1 MRGAYSRRV
10 EILRFLRFM
19 PDCNVY
25 QSGRTDPESAFQRF
39 LHCSSILDNHR
50 QRFAI
55 RHRYLEVKFVKT
67 FRVQILFRAENLFYP
82 GILRMLTVMSVLF
95 CDLSLILTP
104 DYGLVSLNT
113 TIFRDTAFSFF
124 VILEFMFL
132 LGISHSL
139 RQRTKVQRFL
149 WNLF

>member
-1 MRGAYSRRV
+1 MRSAYSRRV
-10 EILRFLRFM
+10 EILRFLWFM
-19 PDCNVY
+19 PDCNVH
-25 QSGRTDPESAFQRF
+25 QSGRTNAESAFQRF
-39 LHCSSILDNHR
+39 LHCRSLLDNHR

-55 RHRYLEVKFVKT
+55 RHCNLEVEFVWN
-67 FRVQILFRAENLFYP
+67 FSVLILFRAENLFYP

-113 TIFRDTAFSFF
+113 TIFRDTAYSFF

-139 RQRTKVQRFL
+139 RQRTKVK
-149 WNLF
+149 WYI